1 MNKAKYLND
10 LLTSYES
17 EEIISNRLIDV
28 KLEEIGSKEFIQQ
41 HAYIN
46 KLNMQ
51 VVKNILSGGEDI
63 IMSQFIDH
71 DKLKPLIKELFTMSA
86 FKHVIY
92 PHIKEEISN
101 LSSIKSYL
109 VIYHE
114 ACLANIL
121 ENFFYSITACQA
133 ADDYI
138 VDMIEY
144 CYSMIN
150 KYIAYR
156 NKHGNNTNS
165 GKKEMN
171 MQEIAAQI
179 KKIESKDKVTREENL
194 KDLEEKND
202 EINFNIAMCCINII
216 RYISDHLEQLPF
228 PVRHHMMNVKD
239 IPMLFVTVMEMKPWE
254 RKGKNDKIEIYENNN
269 WVEVKSL
276 AHKIPKLEG
285 QVWITIYNLFMV
297 QENNKK
303 YEINQYRQS
312 QLLRL
317 RKYFSETLYDQI
329 PQMVNFYR
337 SLEEMALMNYN
348 NTLTVN
354 PFIVEMIPI
363 LSNSSMFK
371 IGEDKAKEIGNKI
384 VEKYFRISEEQLRKE
399 LEPVNDIYSMDNM
412 EYFMDDP
419 KCANCGKDATN
430 RCSRC
435 KSEWYCSK
443 ECQIKRWK
451 THKELCK
458 TLSELFKEDKKE
470 KDKINELIKES
481 DKKNELIK
489 EIKESKKEETE
500 KEKKENSPVKEVQSV
515 VYEIKNETSN
525 QVNNERENIEESKGL
540 DDLD

>member
-17 EEIISNRLIDV
+17 EDIISNRLIDI
-28 KLEEIGSKEFIQQ
+28 KLEEIGSKQFIQQ

-51 VVKNILSGGEDI
+51 VIKNILSGGEDQ

-71 DKLKPLIKELFTMSA
+71 EKLKPLIKELFTMNA
-86 FKHVIY
+86 FKHSIY
-92 PHIKEEISN
+92 PLIKTQIAN

-109 VIYHE
+109 ILYHE
-114 ACLANIL
+114 ACVANIL

-144 CYSMIN
+144 CYTMIN
-150 KYIAYR
+150 RYLGYKQ
-156 NKHGNNTNS
+156 KHGDDAVKK
-165 GKKEMN
+165 KKEIN
-171 MQEIAAQI
+171 MEEIAKEI
-179 KKIESKDKVTREENL
+179 KRIESKDAVQREENVN
-194 KDLEEKND
+194 DLEEKNE
-202 EINFNIAMCCINII
+202 EINFCIAMCCINII

-254 RKGKNDKIEIYENNN
+254 RKGKKDTVEIYENNN

-276 AHKIPKLEG
+276 AHKIPKLEA

-329 PQMVNFYR
+329 PQMTNFYR
-337 SLEEMALMNYN
+337 SLEEMALMTYN
-348 NTLTVN
+348 NTLSVN
-354 PFIVEMIPI
+354 PFIVEMVPV
-363 LSNSSMFK
+363 LSNSAMFK
-371 IGEDKAKEIGNKI
+371 LSEEKAKEIGELI
-384 VEKYFRISEEQLRKE
+384 VKKYFKISEKELREE
-399 LEPVNDIYSMDNM
+399 LEPVNDIYNLDNI

-419 KCANCGKDATN
+419 KCANCGKDATS
-430 RCSRC
+430 RCMRC
-435 KSEWYCSK
+435 KSEWYCSR
-443 ECQIKRWK
+443 ECQVKRWK
-451 THKELCK
+451 MHKPLCQ
-458 TLSELFKEDKKE
+458 TLSKLYEEEKGEKKKE
-470 KDKINELIKES
+470 KEMIKVSEKKSELIKEV
-481 DKKNELIK
+481 
-489 EIKESKKEETE
+489 KKEEV
-500 KEKKENSPVKEVQSV
+500 KKEEPKKEEVKEEKVLITEV
-515 VYEIKNETSN
+515 KKEEIPIVNEEE
-525 QVNNERENIEESKGL
+525 NNENKGL